1 MTMKVQSPS
10 SANAG
15 GSVRRSGGIAAPGFV
30 LPSEGTGAA
39 RATGN
44 VAPAANLANIG
55 ALLALQSQ
63 DDVAERRRRAAK
75 RSTTLLDQLDEIRIA
90 ILGGGVSRDQV
101 SALAA
106 TLRDYRDQVDDPA
119 LSAILDDVELRAE
132 VELAKLQR
140 AL

>member
-1 MTMKVQSPS
+1 LT
-10 SANAG
+10 
-15 GSVRRSGGIAAPGFV
+15 
-30 LPSEGTGAA
+30 
-39 RATGN
+39 
-44 VAPAANLANIG
+44 NIG

-106 TLRDYRDQVDDPA
+106 TLRDYRDQVDDPT

-132 VELAKLQR
+132 VELAKLER